1 MFIAE
6 AAETALTCCCCCCG
20 GGGGCDSFS
29 MTGAAKKGVD
39 GLGFGGT
46 AGGGLGGFGVETA
59 AVDGNPIT
67 TLVP

>member
-1 MFIAE
+1 
-6 AAETALTCCCCCCG
+6 
-20 GGGGCDSFS
+20 

-39 GLGFGGT
+39 GIGFGGT
-46 AGGGLGGFGVETA
+46 AGGGLGGFGEETA